1 MLVKPELSMCTD
13 EQATIFQ
20 ELFLGG
26 GAKPLCPRSL
36 GDMTVLSLGFGL
48 TGFSS
53 FMLKRFRNLGSI
65 GRMYILEATRL
76 EGRQL
81 SCSYPRLQDQSF
93 GVNTGRGPCGFTLK
107 FLGEPCVP
115 TS

>member
-1 MLVKPELSMCTD
+1 MLVRPELSMCTD
-13 EQATIFQ
+13 EQAAIFQ

-81 SCSYPRLQDQSF
+81 PRLQDQSF
-93 GVNTGRGPCGFTLK
+93 GGNTGRGPCGFTLK
-107 FLGEPCVP
+107 FLGEPYVP